1 MKNIL
6 SKITIILLQIFFV
19 NTAFSEVYLFTD
31 HSGEGHSILVHVAKD
46 GTVSAVNPYPGKDP
60 RVTIKDG
67 VLFNGVVKI
76 HDFNTGVSFK
86 DYSMLDLGVAA
97 GSDLESKIL
106 QEINYYQAKEISGSW
121 SDTWLIKNCGQST
134 FETLHVAGYFDPVV
148 VRFREQ
154 KYGEVEIW
162 NSPEATEY
170 AVRFQIQINAGKA
183 RNTYEKSSTPNE
195 GDLQDQNEDNASNS
209 GREPDGDNVV
219 SNDNNGGDNSNE
231 TPSGDSVVDGG
242 EQQTGDGDSCVNNGE
257 DDGAE
262 SNNSGTEPDGDE
274 VVSGGDDSKIDV
286 GSDSEDSPV
295 NMGAVVGAIM
305 DHTSIVGPNIPHYRV
320 LWIFAGEPW
329 DDTVKE
335 IVEGGKSLLEG
346 IVHGDISFSSLKD
359 FFQNEL
365 GGSDMVAAFDSLG
378 K

>member
-67 VLFNGVVKI
+67 VVFNGVVKI

-86 DYSMLDLGVAA
+86 DYSMLDLGVAD

-106 QEINYYQAKEISGSW
+106 QGINYYQAKEISGSW

-183 RNTYEKSSTPNE
+183 RNTQEKSSTPNE
-195 GDLQDQNEDNASNS
+195 GDSQGQNGDSVSSQPDNN
-209 GREPDGDNVV
+209 PNGDNVV
-219 SNDNNGGDNSNE
+219 SNDNNGGDNSSN
-231 TPSGDSVVDGG
+231 TPSGDSVVN
-242 EQQTGDGDSCVNNGE
+242 GDEPQSGSGN
-257 DDGAE
+257 
-262 SNNSGTEPDGDE
+262 SNNTPS
-274 VVSGGDDSKIDV
+274 GDDVSSGFTDTPIDWEHNSDDDTPAIGNVLEKIK
-286 GSDSEDSPV
+286 ENSPI
-295 NMGAVVGAIM
+295 A
-305 DHTSIVGPNIPHYRV
+305 GPNIPHYRV
-320 LWIFAGEPW
+320 LWIFAGENW
-329 DDTVKE
+329 ADAIKAA
-335 IVEGGKSLLEG
+335 GEG
-346 IVHGDISFSSLKD
+346 IGDLISNIKEGNISITSISDSISDEMGFKD
-359 FFQNEL
+359 
-365 GGSDMVAAFDSLG
+365 MKAALESIGD
-378 K
+378 